1 MIIEL
6 TNTEAVAVVIAIA
19 KQTSSLDA
27 LVAYLLNPKL
37 QSIILSQVES
47 LKSVTNKIS
56 CQFQDCD
63 ILADKPD
70 QEQSTSQISSDAL
83 PVPLVA
89 KPVKQPA
96 DTIPTPTPPEG
107 FEIISSPG
115 AVNNGEG
122 KNGDLWWSDS
132 SQKWIA
138 VCAPF
143 VHFSPLNIY
152 ARIKQ
157 PDVAQQG
164 SIKTEDLNAMPTP
177 PEGFEIISSPG
188 AVNDGEKKVGDL
200 IWSDR
205 HQKWVTIVNGSY
217 YLCPQSF
224 YSRRK
229 QPDVAQQDS
238 IKTEDLNVA
247 TIQRQRDEIA
257 SLRKDVEKYFC
268 NRAVLPADYAE
279 LKDQRNEFVRLGGIL
294 AAVTA
299 RDYIKEGK

>member
-1 MIIEL
+1 MYSEWRKEWKRLKKGNKNMIIEL
-6 TNTEAVAVVIAIA
+6 TNTEAEDAVIAIA

-27 LVAYLLNPKL
+27 LVTHLPTPKW
-37 QSIILSQVES
+37 QSIISRHVES

-56 CQFQDCD
+56 CQFHDCD

-83 PVPLVA
+83 PVPPVA

-96 DTIPTPTPPEG
+96 DAMPTPTPPEG

-164 SIKTEDLNAMPTP
+164 SIKTEDLN
-177 PEGFEIISSPG
+177 
-188 AVNDGEKKVGDL
+188 
-200 IWSDR
+200 
-205 HQKWVTIVNGSY
+205 
-217 YLCPQSF
+217 
-224 YSRRK
+224 
-229 QPDVAQQDS
+229 
-238 IKTEDLNVA
+238 VA

-268 NRAVLPADYAE
+268 NRTVLLADYAE
-279 LKDQRNEFVRLGGIL
+279 LKDQRNEFVRFGGIL
-294 AAVTA
+294 AAVAA
-299 RDYIKEGK
+299 RDYVSNEGKLWWRPAVNMMIENWNSAVKSIKEGK

>member
-1 MIIEL
+1 M
-6 TNTEAVAVVIAIA
+6 
-19 KQTSSLDA
+19 
-27 LVAYLLNPKL
+27 
-37 QSIILSQVES
+37 
-47 LKSVTNKIS
+47 
-56 CQFQDCD
+56 
-63 ILADKPD
+63 
-70 QEQSTSQISSDAL
+70 
-83 PVPLVA
+83 
-89 KPVKQPA
+89 
-96 DTIPTPTPPEG
+96 PTPTPPEG

-164 SIKTEDLNAMPTP
+164 SIKTEDLN
-177 PEGFEIISSPG
+177 
-188 AVNDGEKKVGDL
+188 
-200 IWSDR
+200 
-205 HQKWVTIVNGSY
+205 
-217 YLCPQSF
+217 
-224 YSRRK
+224 
-229 QPDVAQQDS
+229 
-238 IKTEDLNVA
+238 VA

-268 NRAVLPADYAE
+268 NRTVLPADYAE

-294 AAVTA
+294 AAVAA
-299 RDYIKEGK
+299 RDYVSNEGKLWWRPSVNMMIENWNSAVKSIKEGK